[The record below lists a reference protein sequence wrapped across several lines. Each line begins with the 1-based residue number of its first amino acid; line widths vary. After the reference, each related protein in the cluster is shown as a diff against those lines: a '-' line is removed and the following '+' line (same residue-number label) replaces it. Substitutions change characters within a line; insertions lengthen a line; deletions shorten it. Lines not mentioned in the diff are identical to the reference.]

1 MPCTL
6 PDLGQFYG
14 TEGYFFN
21 PLFRSINYTD
31 GVKYVSDNGA
41 AWLITDILA
50 HLAHNPKCKGQ
61 QFISAKITTNAKE
74 RTAKLVLTDGND
86 GPDSIL
92 DTQDYP
98 ITDLEVPEIKIFFTD
113 GVLLLASE
121 Y

>member
-6 PDLGQFYG
+6 PDLAQFYG

-41 AWLITDILA
+41 AWLVTDILA
-50 HLAHNPKCKGQ
+50 HLKHNPKCKGQ
-61 QFISAKITTNAKE
+61 DFISATITTKDH
-74 RTAKLVLTDGND
+74 TAKLVLTNGND
-86 GPDSIL
+86 GDENIL
-92 DTQDYP
+92 DTQEYDH
-98 ITDLEVPEIKIFFTD
+98 TDLEVPEIVFFYEN

-121 Y
+121 H